1 MRLYQVNSDSFM
13 KEKNMKKVKNFY
25 GSYGCHSLIISMSHD
40 TTINLFVTI
49 DIHSFKKFSSKFD
62 LIIEIQGITRPSRV
76 NSKVKSRTIQFHT

>member
-1 MRLYQVNSDSFM
+1 M

-25 GSYGCHSLIISMSHD
+25 GSYGRHSHSLIISMSHD

-62 LIIEIQGITRPSRV
+62 LIIEIQGITRPSSV